1 MPLRLVES
9 GAPPEST
16 HEILVNK
23 EEFLIG
29 RGRDC
34 DLQINE
40 AEISRHHCMLRGR
53 DEQYSL
59 LDLGSSNGTF
69 LNGHRLLSQ
78 ATLQEGDEVRVGKHT
93 FRITLDERE
102 GIRWGTEEGVSAT
115 DDTFRLAKL
124 KKELE
129 AVRQQA
135 IEGSNEVEKAPA
147 DSTGS

>member
-1 MPLRLVES
+1 MPDSV
-9 GAPPEST
+9 

-23 EEFLIG
+23 EEFVIG

-53 DEQYSL
+53 GEQYSL
-59 LDLGSSNGTF
+59 FDLGSSNGTF

-78 ATLQEGDEVRVGKHT
+78 ATLQEGDEVRVGKHH
-93 FRITLDERE
+93 FRVTLDERE
-102 GIRWGTEEGVSAT
+102 GIRWSTEEGVSAS
-115 DDTFRLAKL
+115 DHTFRLGKL

-135 IEGSNEVEKAPA
+135 IEGGDQAAKAA
-147 DSTGS
+147 QDTSGT